1 MLKQRESAAMQ
12 IDERVSPVPTLQ
24 QLRTLHPGAL
34 QHLQQSPDGQL
45 YAHQHQALPQ
55 AVYHHAQQYALSGPP
70 QPPPHALQY
79 QHHGLPGS
87 PVQFTAFPAT
97 YQHAPSPQ
105 FSIASG
111 PVQQLTS
118 PTHPPQQLP
127 LPPPPPTRAAQQQLS
142 AQAFQPQQLQH
153 QSHGD
158 ALIGIPA
165 PEPEDAPPSG
175 HGTHFQGLKLIA
187 EPPDLEAWRQKLF
200 DVDDTITLNEDE

>member
-1 MLKQRESAAMQ
+1 MQ

-34 QHLQQSPDGQL
+34 QHLQQSPDGSL
-45 YAHQHQALPQ
+45 YAHPHQALPQ
-55 AVYHHAQQYALSGPP
+55 AVYHHPQQYALSGPP

-87 PVQFTAFPAT
+87 PVQFTAYPAT
-97 YQHAPSPQ
+97 YQHDPSPQ

-111 PVQQLTS
+111 SVQQLAS
-118 PTHPPQQLP
+118 PQRPPQQLP
-127 LPPPPPTRAAQQQLS
+127 LPPPPATHTAPQQLN
-142 AQAFQPQQLQH
+142 AQAFQPQQLQQ

-158 ALIGIPA
+158 ASIVVP
-165 PEPEDAPPSG
+165 PEPDDAPPSA

-200 DVDDTITLNEDE
+200 DVDETITLNEDE